1 MTTYTK
7 ASEVSDEIARRLQTI
22 SPATGYETNIGVNV
36 LRGRR
41 KLPGDDEA
49 PCCNL
54 IEGSDEIL
62 DTVGRTGAAI
72 VKVEQS
78 YVIDSFDVCDP
89 DNPNDKA
96 HAMIRDV
103 KKALFKDGRTLGGV
117 VVALNYKGRDMGARP
132 DGVAMVQSR
141 VMISVE
147 FAEDLANP

>member
-1 MTTYTK
+1 M
-7 ASEVSDEIARRLQTI
+7 
-22 SPATGYETNIGVNV
+22 
-36 LRGRR
+36 
-41 KLPGDDEA
+41 
-49 PCCNL
+49 
-54 IEGSDEIL
+54 
-62 DTVGRTGAAI
+62 
-72 VKVEQS
+72 KVEQS